1 MNPTSHLSRE
11 ALNVGFADQF
21 ALDPGIDYLNHGS
34 FGACPRAVLDAQH
47 AWRERL
53 ERGPTRFLGRELEG
67 LIDTARRALAQL
79 IDAPAEQ
86 LAFVPNA
93 TTGVNIVLGSLQLAP
108 GDELLMT
115 DHTYNACKNALA
127 HFAEKAGA
135 RAVVAHVPF
144 PLASEDEVV
153 RAIEAGVS
161 PRTRLLLID
170 HVTSPTG
177 LVMPIERIIAAM
189 RARGVP
195 VLVDGAHAPGMLAL
209 SLRAIGAD
217 YYTGNCHKWLC
228 TPKGS
233 AFLHVAEQHLG
244 DARPLVIS
252 HGASSWR
259 FRNDRPRFWL
269 EHDWVGTVDPTPFLC
284 IPSAIDQLSSFLPG
298 GLPALQQRNRALA
311 LEARKLLCGALGI
324 AAPAPDSMIAALV
337 AVPLPDARE
346 PPTTFFDGLQTRLYD
361 EHRIEA
367 IVSYFPGYPRRLL
380 RVSAQAYNTLPQ
392 YERLARVLESELAK
406 AREN

>member
-1 MNPTSHLSRE
+1 MSIDPSLLQQS
-11 ALNVGFADQF
+11 FAQHF

-34 FGACPRAVLDAQH
+34 FGACPQAVLDAQH
-47 AWRERL
+47 ALRKQL
-53 ERGPTRFLGRELEG
+53 ELGPTRFLGRELEG
-67 LIDTARRALAQL
+67 LIDGARRALAQL

-93 TTGVNIVLGSLQLAP
+93 TTGVNIVLSSLRLSP

-115 DHTYNACKNALA
+115 DHTYNACKNALE
-127 HFAEKAGA
+127 HFASKAGA
-135 RAVVAHVPF
+135 RAVVVQVPF

-153 RAIEAGVS
+153 RALEAGVTE
-161 PRTRLLLID
+161 RTRLLLID

-177 LVMPIERIIAAM
+177 LVLPIERIVAAM
-189 RARGVP
+189 HARSVR

-233 AFLHVAEQHLG
+233 AFLHVSEQHLS
-244 DARPLVIS
+244 DTRPLVIS
-252 HGASSWR
+252 HGASAWR
-259 FRNDRPRFWL
+259 FRSDRPRFWV

-284 IPSAIDQLSSFLPG
+284 IPHAIERLSSFLPG
-298 GLPALQQRNRALA
+298 GLPALQARNRALA
-311 LEARKLLCGALGI
+311 LEASTLLCGVLGI
-324 AAPAPDSMIAALV
+324 AAPAPPSMIAGLV

-346 PPTTFFDGLQTRLYD
+346 PPVTFFDSLQTRLYD

-367 IVSYFPGYPRRLL
+367 IVSYFPSYPRRLL
-380 RVSAQAYNTLPQ
+380 RVCAQAYNTLPQ
-392 YERLARVLESELAK
+392 YERLCRVLESELAQ
-406 AREN
+406 ARER

>member
-1 MNPTSHLSRE
+1 MSLDPSLLE
-11 ALNVGFADQF
+11 QGFAHCF
-21 ALDPGIDYLNHGS
+21 ALDPGVDYLNHGS

-47 AWRERL
+47 ALRERL
-53 ERGPTRFLGRELEG
+53 ERGPTRFLGRELEAM
-67 LIDTARRALAQL
+67 IDGARRALAQL

-93 TTGVNIVLGSLQLAP
+93 TTGVNIVLGNLKLSP

-127 HFAEKAGA
+127 HFAERAGG

-144 PLASEDEVV
+144 PLSSEDEVV
-153 RAIEAGVS
+153 RALEAAVTE
-161 PRTRLLLID
+161 RTKLLLID

-177 LVMPIERIIAAM
+177 LVMPVARIIAAM
-189 RARGVP
+189 HARGVR

-209 SLRAIGAD
+209 SLRALGAD

-244 DARPLVIS
+244 ETRPLVIS
-252 HGASSWR
+252 HGASAWR

-284 IPSAIDQLSSFLPG
+284 IPSAIDALSSFLPG
-298 GLPALQQRNRALA
+298 GLPALQARNRALA
-311 LEARKLLCGALGI
+311 LAARTLLCDALGI
-324 AAPAPDSMIAALV
+324 AAPAPESMIAALA

-346 PPTTFFDGLQTRLYD
+346 PSVSFFDSLQTRLYD

-367 IVSYFPGYPRRLL
+367 IVSYFPSHPRRLL
-380 RVSAQAYNTLPQ
+380 RVCAQAYNTLPQ
-392 YERLARVLESELAK
+392 YERLARVLRSELAH
-406 AREN
+406 ARQS